1 MANIRVAARYAE
13 ALLTAAEEQQLL
25 DRIAADMKALE
36 ETMRKSR
43 EFFLFLRNP
52 IVKRE
57 KKQRVLSELF
67 GKTLHAMTVGFLVL
81 LAEKGREEFLQD
93 ICTQFFVLHDRRLG
107 IVNVHIR
114 AATELSGDQQKTIR
128 QHFEGL
134 TRKKVRLDLT
144 VEKELKGGFLAR
156 VGDTVF
162 DGSVKRQLELL
173 RERFAEGAGVN

>member
-1 MANIRVAARYAE
+1 MANIRIAARYAE
-13 ALLTAAEEQQLL
+13 ALLTAAEEQKLL

-43 EFFLFLRNP
+43 EFSLFLKNP

-67 GKTLHAMTVGFLVL
+67 GQSLHPMTVGFLVL

-93 ICTQFFVLHDRRLG
+93 ICTQFFALHDVKLG
-107 IVNVHIR
+107 IVNVHVK
-114 AATELSGDQQKTIR
+114 AATELSGEQQKTIR
-128 QHFEGL
+128 QHFEEFTL
-134 TRKKVRLDLT
+134 KKVRLDMI
-144 VEKELKGGFLAR
+144 VEKELRGGFLAR

-162 DGSVKRQLELL
+162 DGSVKRQLEML
-173 RERFAEGAGVN
+173 RQRFTEGAGVN

>member
-13 ALLTAAEEQQLL
+13 ALLTAAEEQKLL
-25 DRIAADMKALE
+25 DRVAADMMALE

-43 EFFLFLRNP
+43 EFSLFLKNP

-57 KKQRVLSELF
+57 KKQRVLAELF

-81 LAEKGREEFLQD
+81 LAEKGREEFLHD
-93 ICTQFFVLHDRRLG
+93 ICTQFFALHDARLG
-107 IVNVHIR
+107 IVNVKIR
-114 AATELSGDQQKTIR
+114 AATELSGDQQKLIQR
-128 QHFEGL
+128 HFEGI
-134 TRKKVRLDLT
+134 TQKKVRLQMS
-144 VEKELKGGFLAR
+144 VEKELRGGFLAR

-173 RERFAEGAGVN
+173 RERFAEGVGVN